1 MCLQL
6 SADAVR
12 SEGNLFSSGAL
23 KFFSGVDLC
32 DLCASANKCFVAT
45 MRRRDDEDAEV
56 RSELT
61 MYGHSFRFLACA
73 YIRNYHEPCM
83 VSFEVAIV
91 GAGPAGCFAAE
102 CLASAGVRVALFDG
116 RPPGEPK
123 ACGGGVTSKALKAW
137 PHLLEAVGRTIDEL
151 DMYSPSGKHLHL
163 KLAEPFAVYSRIAFD
178 SFLRER
184 ARDAGA
190 KVIAEKV
197 SGRGF
202 RRVAEE
208 GVEKVATAPGA
219 ELDRWILRTHRGE
232 EFACRFLVAA
242 DGANSAI
249 AKQLAGPLPPAEME
263 VAFGYRAPLPSSHG
277 ATIVA
282 FLPGWVGYAWAFP
295 RVDHVSFGIATTQ
308 DAFDHEALDELLWD
322 FMVSYYESYEI
333 RNDSKRIK
341 NKPIRLWRRHESTL
355 RDQLKQSAE
364 RYAARIPGLAPRTW
378 ETRRAAGDGWALLG
392 DAAGFADPVTGE
404 GIYYALRSAELF
416 AESYLK
422 GTPEAY
428 EKLWRADFG
437 GELKRASEM
446 RRRFYGN
453 FWGAP
458 FTDRMIEFARGHR
471 GIRKVLGQL
480 VAGDQGYVDLKRKLA
495 RSALKPL

>member
-1 MCLQL
+1 M
-6 SADAVR
+6 D
-12 SEGNLFSSGAL
+12 
-23 KFFSGVDLC
+23 
-32 DLCASANKCFVAT
+32 
-45 MRRRDDEDAEV
+45 
-56 RSELT
+56 
-61 MYGHSFRFLACA
+61 
-73 YIRNYHEPCM
+73 
-83 VSFEVAIV
+83 SFEVGIV
-91 GAGPAGCFAAE
+91 GAGPAGSFAAE
-102 CLASAGVRVALFDG
+102 RLARNGVRVGLFDG
-116 RPPGEPK
+116 RAPGEPK

-151 DMYSPSGKHLHL
+151 DLYSPSGKHLHL
-163 KLAEPFAVYSRIAFD
+163 KLDEPFAVYSRIAFD
-178 SFLRER
+178 SFLLER
-184 ARDAGA
+184 AKAAGA
-190 KVIAEKV
+190 RVIAEKI

-202 RRVAEE
+202 KR
-208 GVEKVATAPGA
+208 GPVATAPGS
-219 ELDRWILRTHRGE
+219 DPFWIVRTQAGE
-232 EFACRFLVAA
+232 EFACRFLVGA

-263 VAFGYRAPLPSSHG
+263 VAFGYRAPLPCAHA
-277 ATIVA
+277 ATVVA
-282 FLPGWVGYAWAFP
+282 FLPSWVGYAWAFP

-322 FMVSYYESYEI
+322 FMVSYYQASVRIPTSRDSDRANNSAMKLWSAKKSVPANESL
-333 RNDSKRIK
+333 RN
-341 NKPIRLWRRHESTL
+341 E
-355 RDQLKQSAE
+355 LKESAE

-378 ETRRAAGDGWALLG
+378 DTRKACGDGWALLG

-422 GTPEAY
+422 GMPQAY

-458 FTDRMIEFARGHR
+458 FTDRMIKFARGHR

-480 VAGDQGYVDLKRKLA
+480 VAGDQGYVDLKKKLA